1 MRDELK
7 VELNGSTDGRI
18 SKCAGVVLPSLLSL
32 PLLLLS
38 LAFLTGGCNRSGSS
52 RDAARNKPAPFERD
66 LASVQRNNYQ
76 KVYVISRPDGAAL
89 NADDKAY
96 LKINMP
102 IETTMRILTDEDR
115 RLIVGTNF
123 DLKPE
128 HLDALNRRF
137 RVEDYTGR

>member
-1 MRDELK
+1 MRSE
-7 VELNGSTDGRI
+7 I
-18 SKCAGVVLPSLLSL
+18 SKRAGVIVLLSL
-32 PLLLLS
+32 
-38 LAFLTGGCNRSGSS
+38 LAVLFGGCNRSGSPQG
-52 RDAARNKPAPFERD
+52 AAQKKLPAFERD

-89 NADDKAY
+89 NGDDKAY
-96 LKINMP
+96 LKTNMP

-128 HLDALNRRF
+128 HLDALNKRF

>member
-1 MRDELK
+1 MRDDLK
-7 VELNGSTDGRI
+7 VKRLEFVGTGI
-18 SKCAGVVLPSLLSL
+18 SKCACVV
-32 PLLLLS
+32 LLLS
-38 LAFLTGGCNRSGSS
+38 LAVLSGGCNRSGSPEG
-52 RDAARNKPAPFERD
+52 AARNKPSAFERD

-76 KVYVISRPDGAAL
+76 KVYVISRPDGAAF
-89 NADDKAY
+89 NADDKGY
-96 LKINMP
+96 LKTNMP

>member
-1 MRDELK
+1 
-7 VELNGSTDGRI
+7 
-18 SKCAGVVLPSLLSL
+18 LPSC
-32 PLLLLS
+32 P
-38 LAFLTGGCNRSGSS
+38 AVAIVPVAS
-52 RDAARNKPAPFERD
+52 RRGANKPSAFERD
-66 LASVQRNNYQ
+66 LASVQRNNYR

-89 NADDKAY
+89 NADDKSY
-96 LKINMP
+96 LKTNMP

-137 RVEDYTGR
+137 RIEDYTER

>member
-7 VELNGSTDGRI
+7 VKTTISARRGI
-18 SKCAGVVLPSLLSL
+18 SKGAGIVMLLALALPG
-32 PLLLLS
+32 
-38 LAFLTGGCNRSGSS
+38 GGCNSSGSQPG
-52 RDAARNKPAPFERD
+52 AAHNKLPAFERD

-76 KVYVISRPDGAAL
+76 KVYVISRPDGAPL
-89 NADDKAY
+89 NAEDKAY
-96 LKINMP
+96 LKTNMP

>member
-7 VELNGSTDGRI
+7 VKITESVRVWI
-18 SKCAGVVLPSLLSL
+18 SKGAGVVM
-32 PLLLLS
+32 LLS
-38 LAFLTGGCNRSGSS
+38 LAVLSGGCNRSGSQPG
-52 RDAARNKPAPFERD
+52 AAQNKLPAFERD
-66 LASVQRNNYQ
+66 LASVQRNNFQ
-76 KVYVISRPDGAAL
+76 KVYVISRPDGGAL
-89 NADDKAY
+89 DADDKAY
-96 LKINMP
+96 LRTNMP

-128 HLDALNRRF
+128 HLDALNKRF